1 MLEVQIEYAGLNP
14 VQFIIDPRSWDDMKQ
29 HMQTWLEALDMKFD
43 KFDVFVREHGSYV
56 WSEVEL

>member
-1 MLEVQIEYAGLNP
+1 MLEVRIEYVGLNP

-29 HMQTWLEALDMKFD
+29 HMQVWLEALDMKFD
-43 KFDVFVREHGSYV
+43 KFEVFVRDSGMTA